1 LLVLSAFFVF
11 FDRGTVA
18 AAIRIE
24 SAAWLRFGILAT
36 LLATGRSIILRI
48 ASRRL
53 LAAAARCILATL
65 LDALISFSL
74 VCHINPPL
82 LIVDLI
88 V

>member
-11 FDRGTVA
+11 LDRGAVA
-18 AAIRIE
+18 AAIGIE
-24 SAAWLRFGILAT
+24 SAAALLWFAILAT
-36 LLATGRSIILRI
+36 LLATGRSIILWI

-82 LIVDLI
+82 LIV
-88 V
+88 